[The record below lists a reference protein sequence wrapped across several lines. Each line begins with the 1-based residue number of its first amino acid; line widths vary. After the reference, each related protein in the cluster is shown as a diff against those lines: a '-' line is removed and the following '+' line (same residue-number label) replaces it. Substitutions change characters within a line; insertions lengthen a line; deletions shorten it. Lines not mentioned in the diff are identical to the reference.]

1 MPFCDHRLV
10 EYVFNVPWALKEAG
24 GIEKGLLRPAAA
36 GLLPDDLLRRRKN
49 IYPDA
54 ADKAYKRAV
63 DAQLRALLATP
74 DAPLF
79 ELVSRDRLTAA
90 YARDPLLPG
99 AMSIR
104 PSATTPAALLLD
116 INRWLAKSGVTIR

>member
-1 MPFCDHRLV
+1 MQV
-10 EYVFNVPWALKEAG
+10 AS
-24 GIEKGLLRPAAA
+24 
-36 GLLPDDLLRRRKN
+36 
-49 IYPDA
+49 
-54 ADKAYKRAV
+54 
-63 DAQLRALLATP
+63 TP

-79 ELVSRDRLTAA
+79 ELVSRDRLTEA
-90 YARDPLLPG
+90 YARDSLLPG